1 MNRDRWTEART
12 DFQTWRAQ
20 IAEALTSE
28 QQVQLNRALNSNTP
42 KDEAERLI
50 EVLAYPIKELPTP
63 TTPPFAQAPLHRYE
77 KVALEDPKRVRATI
91 AP

>member
-20 IAEALTSE
+20 IAEALTSK
-28 QQVQLNRALNSNTP
+28 QQVQLNRALNSNAS
-42 KDEAERLI
+42 KGEAERII
-50 EVLAYPIKELPTP
+50 EVSPYPIKELPTQ

-77 KVALEDPKRVRATI
+77 KVALGDPKRVRATI
-91 AP
+91 VP